1 LHEKDFIF
9 LMRNTSMKLD
19 FIKWIGHA
27 SFLLDVR
34 GKNVYIDPFAI
45 KGQLPKADVIFIT
58 HAHFDHFNEED
69 IRKIAT
75 DGTKFVAPSDVAK
88 KLKGRDVLAVEPDRS
103 YEVEGIPFRTVP
115 AYNTEKEFHQKS
127 NGWVGYIID
136 ADGTSVYHAGDTDV
150 IEEMKGIDV
159 DVALIP
165 IGGHYTM
172 DLEDAIRAT
181 TMIRA
186 KVFIP
191 MHYKTLLG
199 KDGSSSAEG
208 EFKRRVKNSVLLEQL
223 Q

>member
-1 LHEKDFIF
+1 
-9 LMRNTSMKLD
+9 
-19 FIKWIGHA
+19 
-27 SFLLDVR
+27 
-34 GKNVYIDPFAI
+34 
-45 KGQLPKADVIFIT
+45 
-58 HAHFDHFNEED
+58 
-69 IRKIAT
+69 
-75 DGTKFVAPSDVAK
+75 
-88 KLKGRDVLAVEPDRS
+88 
-103 YEVEGIPFRTVP
+103 
-115 AYNTEKEFHQKS
+115 
-127 NGWVGYIID
+127 VGYIID